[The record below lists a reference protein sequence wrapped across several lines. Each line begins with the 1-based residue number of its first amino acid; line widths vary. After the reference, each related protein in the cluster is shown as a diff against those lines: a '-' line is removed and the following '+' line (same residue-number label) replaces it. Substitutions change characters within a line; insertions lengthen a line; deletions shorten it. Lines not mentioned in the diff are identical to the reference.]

1 MLKNKI
7 MVLAIGILSVAVVG
21 NSQTL
26 RTDAGPAEYPPKS
39 FKGKQYVDS
48 KGCVYIRAGY
58 GTRITWVPRVNRER
72 RVFCS
77 PRNKPSLSPAQ
88 LAAISGKP
96 ATRLVKPTAKV
107 TAPVKPAVP
116 KTTVRTAAATPLP
129 APQVKPVAAKPA
141 KKPTGLF
148 GTNKPKRAKKVKPV
162 QVVRTQPAAATP
174 VIQQT
179 TTVAVATPR
188 KRRAN
193 TGIWGQRT
201 TPQAQHPS
209 DLFRQIGPTVQG
221 GTNYNIAPTTGQVAA
236 TPTVQGG
243 TAYNIAA
250 VTPQR
255 VRRKNSVRGFS
266 LFDRR
271 NNREALRTGPQAV
284 HPADVIRA
292 QQSGGTYQQAYGGGA
307 VQTAARSTDPIHNLT
322 LYPTSIASDVTAR
335 GDAQMAQVWTN
346 TVPRKLVKKRRAKL
360 YKSAMTYTASTKSRD
375 YAQDTSMR

>member
-1 MLKNKI
+1 MIKNKI
-7 MVLAIGILSVAVVG
+7 MVLAIGILSFAVVG

-26 RTDAGPAEYPPKS
+26 RTDSGPAELPPKS
-39 FKGKQYVDS
+39 FKGKQYIDS
-48 KGCVYIRAGY
+48 RGCVYIRAGY

-88 LAAISGKP
+88 LAAITGEP
-96 ATRLVKPTAKV
+96 ATRMVKPVAKA
-107 TAPVKPAVP
+107 TAPAKPAVP
-116 KTTVRTAAATPLP
+116 KATVRTAAATP
-129 APQVKPVAAKPA
+129 APTPKVQPKPA
-141 KKPTGLF
+141 KKSTGLF

-162 QVVRTQPAAATP
+162 PVVRTQPTVATP

-188 KRRAN
+188 KPRSN
-193 TGIWGQRT
+193 TGVWAQRL
-201 TPQAQHPS
+201 TPQSQHPS

-236 TPTVQGG
+236 APTIQGG

-255 VRRKNSVRGFS
+255 VRRNNSVRGYS
-266 LFDRR
+266 LFARR
-271 NNREALRTGPQAV
+271 KNREAMRTGPQSV

-292 QQSGGTYQQAYGGGA
+292 QQSGGTYQQANGGSA
-307 VQTAARSTDPIHNLT
+307 VQTAVRSTDPIHNMT
-322 LYPTSIASDVTAR
+322 LYPTIITSDVTAR

-346 TVPRKLVKKRRAKL
+346 TVPRKLVTKRRVKFF
-360 YKSAMTYTASTKSRD
+360 KPSMTYTASTKSQD